1 MSGSYSTIHQHEPL
15 RAPAGWDQSEKRL
28 IAQLEEIFD
37 DLYSRFNRIKETDLG
52 QDLRVKIENSSQG
65 VVDIKV
71 GLEGLSTTVSGI
83 GGNVT
88 TLTQTVSGLSTK
100 VEDTASGL
108 SSLADQTAEGFKTKV
123 SSGDIASTL
132 NQTPQS
138 VLVDAGK
145 INLSGYVTITG
156 LSASGT
162 TQIDGGRITTG
173 KISAERI
180 DVDKLYVKHLSG
192 ADGTFTG
199 ELSAAGG
206 TFTGSL
212 SAADGTFQGTLVAA
226 NGVFAGDLMCAAD
239 NGYTISIGLVD
250 GYAEPSIYPSGYKV
264 GNVGTRYHAFDYM
277 FANHFTD
284 PSSIRF
290 KQDVLD
296 VTDDDYDLM
305 ALRPITYRLKKDA
318 KGKRCLGFIAEEVYE
333 SCPMLVD
340 CDEKG
345 LPSALEYS
353 RFTVIAIREIQ
364 KLRRVVAG
372 LEKRIKALEEKQ

>member
-71 GLEGLSTTVSGI
+71 DLEGLSTTVSGI

-100 VEDTASGL
+100 VEDTATGL
-108 SSLADQTAEGFKTKV
+108 SSLAEQTAEGLRTKV

-180 DVDKLYVKHLSG
+180 DVDDLYVKHLSS

-199 ELSAAGG
+199 ELSAAG
-206 TFTGSL
+206 
-212 SAADGTFQGTLVAA
+212 GTFQGTLVAA

-277 FANHFTD
+277 FANHFED

-290 KQDVLD
+290 KQDVQD

-318 KGKRCLGFIAEEVYE
+318 KGKRSLGFIAEEVYA

-364 KLRRVVAG
+364 KLRHVVAG

>member
-71 GLEGLSTTVSGI
+71 DLEGLSTTVSGI

-100 VEDTASGL
+100 VEDTATGL
-108 SSLADQTAEGFKTKV
+108 SSLAEQTAEGLRTKV

-173 KISAERI
+173 KVSA
-180 DVDKLYVKHLSG
+180 
-192 ADGTFTG
+192 
-199 ELSAAGG
+199 
-206 TFTGSL
+206 
-212 SAADGTFQGTLVAA
+212 
-226 NGVFAGDLMCAAD
+226 
-239 NGYTISIGLVD
+239 
-250 GYAEPSIYPSGYKV
+250 
-264 GNVGTRYHAFDYM
+264 
-277 FANHFTD
+277 
-284 PSSIRF
+284 
-290 KQDVLD
+290 
-296 VTDDDYDLM
+296 
-305 ALRPITYRLKKDA
+305 
-318 KGKRCLGFIAEEVYE
+318 
-333 SCPMLVD
+333 
-340 CDEKG
+340 
-345 LPSALEYS
+345 
-353 RFTVIAIREIQ
+353 
-364 KLRRVVAG
+364 
-372 LEKRIKALEEKQ
+372 